1 ACPWACSAHA
11 ASLDRAMGSRA
22 PAAHNRGFTRRRRMH
37 KHLFAAAAI
46 LALALPAAA
55 QTMKPGL
62 WEINNK
68 VSGGQMDQ
76 QMADMQKQ
84 MAQLPPEQRQQME
97 AMMAQRG
104 VKMVPGT
111 GGGMAMQVCM
121 TREMA
126 DRNDVPMQKGCTSTQ
141 QKKSGNRMQFTF
153 QCSDPPSSGEGEVSF
168 TPDAY
173 TSHTTVR
180 TTASGAPETMTMDA
194 TGRWLK
200 ADCGSVK
207 PLQ

>member
-1 ACPWACSAHA
+1 
-11 ASLDRAMGSRA
+11 
-22 PAAHNRGFTRRRRMH
+22 MH
-37 KHLFAAAAI
+37 KHLFAAAAA
-46 LALALPAAA
+46 LALVLPAAA

-68 VSGGQMDQ
+68 MGGGQMDQ
-76 QMADMQKQ
+76 AMSEVQKQ
-84 MAQLPPEQRQQME
+84 LAQMPPEQRKQME

-111 GGGMAMQVCM
+111 GGGMTVQACI

-126 DRNDVPMQKGCTSTQ
+126 ERNDVPMQNGCTSTQ

-153 QCSDPPSSGEGEVSF
+153 RCTNPPSSGEGEVTF
-168 TPDAY
+168 TPDSY
-173 TSHTTVR
+173 TSHTTVK
-180 TTASGAPETMTMDA
+180 TTVQGELQTMTMDA
-194 TGRWLK
+194 TGKWLK

-207 PLQ
+207 PMQQSAK